1 MRHLGFRIFLVF
13 TLLVVWGISNG
24 ADQIRNALAPDGM
37 TGGEWRSYNKSL
49 DGQRFSLLRQINA
62 NNAGSLDEVCST
74 RLADQGSFQAGLLV
88 IDGVMYATTN
98 TDTVALNPVN
108 CEIIWRHR
116 YDREEPSPLSV
127 NRGVAYYGGR
137 LFRGSDDG
145 RVYALDA
152 RTGTELW
159 TNIVGKA
166 ALGEMVSG
174 APIAWNGIVIV
185 GTAVSEFGMRGRV
198 IAYDAMSGRELW
210 NFDTVP
216 RPGEPG
222 SETWRDTV
230 WNDEGGGGGGTWSHF
245 ALDAS
250 SGEVFIPVGNPIPD
264 FVPAERLGDNL
275 YTNSV
280 LVLDAYNG
288 ELKWWYQ
295 LAPSD
300 GLDHDLA
307 AAPMLYR
314 NSEGKQMVAA
324 GGKDGYLHIIDR
336 KTHKL
341 VAKTAVTTVD
351 EPVPVPTPEGLDVCP
366 GVAGGVEWNGPAFDP
381 KLNRIFIGSLDW
393 CSRFVAEPGTK
404 PDPGGTNYGGSWSG
418 IDTPKGWLYALD
430 ADTGAVVWRFHA
442 ENGMLSGTTAT
453 AGGIVMSG
461 DNDGKFFVFD
471 SATGNILKSVDTGG
485 SLSGGVIT
493 YGIGGKQYIALT
505 SGNQSRTLFGASGR
519 PSVIVMALPDAV
531 LAAEVAKNK
540 FDSVKGR
547 ELYFSYCGSCHGG
560 EGDSWAGVELKG
572 LKHKMDFDALV
583 EFIKNPRSPMPKTFP
598 TPLNAADGSNLGEIA
613 SFIMQW
619 R

>member
-1 MRHLGFRIFLVF
+1 MRHLVSWMFLVIS
-13 TLLVVWGISNG
+13 LLATSSVSNS
-24 ADQIRNALAPDGM
+24 AEQIGNALAPDNV

-49 DGQRFSLLRQINA
+49 DGQRFSLLRQINTS
-62 NNAGSLDEVCST
+62 NAGSLAEVCRT

-88 IDGVMYATTN
+88 IDGVMYATTP
-98 TDTVALNPVN
+98 TDTVALNPVT

-116 YDREEPSPLSV
+116 YDRENVSPLSV

-152 RTGTELW
+152 RTGAELW
-159 TNIVGKA
+159 TNIVGDP

-174 APIAWNGIVIV
+174 SPLAWNGIVIV
-185 GTAVSEFGMRGRV
+185 GTAVSEFGVRGRV

-222 SETWRDTV
+222 SDTWRNTV
-230 WNDEGGGGGGTWSHF
+230 WNDIGGGGGGTWSHF
-245 ALDAS
+245 ALDPS

-275 YTNSV
+275 YTNCV
-280 LVLDAYNG
+280 LVLDAFTG

-314 NSEGKQMVAA
+314 NSDGKQMVAA

-336 KTHKL
+336 STKKL

-381 KLNRIFIGSLDW
+381 KLNRIFVGSLDY
-393 CSRFVAEPGTK
+393 CSRFVSEVGTK
-404 PDPGGTNYGGSWSG
+404 PDAGGTNYGGSWTG
-418 IDTPKGWLYALD
+418 IGTPRGWLYALD
-430 ADTGAVVWRFHA
+430 ADTGAVAWRFHA
-442 ENGMLSGTTAT
+442 DDAMLSGTTPT
-453 AGGIVMSG
+453 AGGVVMSG
-461 DNDGKFFVFD
+461 DNSGKFFVFD
-471 SATGNILKSVDTGG
+471 SANGNILKTIETGG

-493 YGIGGKQYIALT
+493 YDIGGKQYVAIT

-519 PSVIVMALPDAV
+519 PNVIIMALPDAV
-531 LAAEVAKNK
+531 LAAEVAENK
-540 FDSVKGR
+540 PDLIRGN
-547 ELYFSYCGSCHGG
+547 ELYFGYCGSCHGG
-560 EGDSWAGVELKG
+560 QGDSWAGVELKAV
-572 LKHKMDFDALV
+572 KHKMNLEALI
-583 EFIKNPRSPMPKTFP
+583 EFIKNPRSPMPHTFP
-598 TPLNAADGSNLGEIA
+598 HPPNAADEARIRDIA
-613 SFIMQW
+613 SFLMQW